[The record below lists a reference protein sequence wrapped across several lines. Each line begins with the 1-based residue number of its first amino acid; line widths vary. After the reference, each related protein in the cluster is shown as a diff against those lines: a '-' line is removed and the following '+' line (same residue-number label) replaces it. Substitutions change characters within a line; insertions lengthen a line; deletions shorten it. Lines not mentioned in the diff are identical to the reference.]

1 MPVNFQPTDAETPV
15 SCAAFSSLPAPTN
28 NLHTTFIL
36 GFRDGKMAMY
46 RLFLPAQQGQRKT
59 SQLERMRTFDLQ
71 PVRVGAIKKLHKPS
85 MGGVIAAEFLPGFT
99 SRVIS
104 IGHDGRCRLV
114 DFEGGG
120 KVLRT

>member
-1 MPVNFQPTDAETPV
+1 
-15 SCAAFSSLPAPTN
+15 
-28 NLHTTFIL
+28 
-36 GFRDGKMAMY
+36 MY
-46 RLFLPAQQGQRKT
+46 RLFLPVQQGQRKPP
-59 SQLERMRTFDLQ
+59 QDRMRTFGLQ